1 MLWPKKKSYKE
12 FDNDDNVVN
21 EATTSGSEK
30 KNPHCGAYRKGAEPV
45 RSCRPSLSGVFD
57 KGERLTCCL
66 TLNPM
71 AR

>member
-1 MLWPKKKSYKE
+1 M
-12 FDNDDNVVN
+12 N

-57 KGERLTCCL
+57 KGEKRQI
-66 TLNPM
+66 M
-71 AR
+71 APRYYSGNTVSGLIYIFADDIL